1 MRIERQ
7 WSDLN
12 EADPHYPMS
21 KADKDAQALAHAEFW
36 NERYDKSDGSGPTH
50 EWFRSYSDL
59 QPFLG
64 KHLFETFPPAQSPRI
79 LHLGAGDSTVPK
91 DLLDYGYTN
100 QICLDFSPV
109 LVKLMDAKA
118 LEGLTWV
125 CEDVRNMPNI
135 ESRSI
140 DVAFDKG
147 TLDAM
152 IHGSPWDPP
161 DEVKDNTGRYMK
173 EVSRTLK
180 DDGVFLYVT
189 YRQPHFVKP
198 LLNQDKLWD
207 LTTEELSGGGNSFDY
222 YAFVLKKV
230 AEA

>member
-1 MRIERQ
+1 
-7 WSDLN
+7 
-12 EADPHYPMS
+12 MS

-36 NERYDKSDGSGPTH
+36 DERYTKSDGSGPTH

-59 QPFLG
+59 EPFLER
-64 KHLFETFPPAQSPRI
+64 HLFKTYPPARNPGI

-91 DLLDYGYTN
+91 DLLDHGYTN

-109 LVKLMDAKA
+109 LVKLMDAKS

-125 CEDVRNMPNI
+125 CEDVRDMPNI

-222 YAFVLKKV
+222 YAFVLKKAV
-230 AEA
+230 EG